1 MRCAFLLSIFSNK
14 KHPCTPCSTT
24 LPNTPLSCHCIDN
37 WFSAHVILHL
47 EAVQCQ
53 LLQIERK
60 RVSQVALRSFEI
72 RSQLGV
78 RERVTPFLPITN
90 RLILLTE
97 SRYLCRNNEVYQLHF
112 CIPFFILFSFSHFLR
127 KFFYTGILRPGR
139 RTSPLASISVN
150 HSFY

>member
-1 MRCAFLLSIFSNK
+1 MRCTILLSIVLT
-14 KHPCTPCSTT
+14 KHPCTPVQHPC
-24 LPNTPLSCHCIDN
+24 PTPLLSRHCIDN
-37 WFSAHVILHL
+37 WFSAHVIFHL

-150 HSFY
+150 HSF